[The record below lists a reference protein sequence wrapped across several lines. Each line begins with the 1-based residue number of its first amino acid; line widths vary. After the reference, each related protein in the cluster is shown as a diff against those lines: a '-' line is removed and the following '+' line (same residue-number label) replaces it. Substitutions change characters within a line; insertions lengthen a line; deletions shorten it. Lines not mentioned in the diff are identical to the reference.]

1 VRGLEDDAHNAV
13 AAPATVSGE
22 CSACIATGSDAPG
35 KAAEDSDPRARRSAT
50 SNGHARARWAGC
62 PDEFSPVWLCDP
74 HEGEGG
80 PQSAKIAVTGP

>member
-1 VRGLEDDAHNAV
+1 VRGLEEDVHNAV

-62 PDEFSPVWLCDP
+62 PDEFSPVVV
-74 HEGEGG
+74 
-80 PQSAKIAVTGP
+80 QSA